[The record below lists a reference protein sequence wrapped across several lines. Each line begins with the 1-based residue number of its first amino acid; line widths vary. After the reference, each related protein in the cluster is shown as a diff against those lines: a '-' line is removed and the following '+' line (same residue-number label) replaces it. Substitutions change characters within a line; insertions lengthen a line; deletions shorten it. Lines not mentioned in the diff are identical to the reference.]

1 MGIAAAWA
9 AFRGSKFMGYAIAV
23 FAAVAAVLLVIA
35 RAFSAGKAS
44 EKADRAKADQ
54 VVRDRVDAVR
64 PPEAGET
71 EDSLKSGRF

>member
-1 MGIAAAWA
+1 MIAAAWA

-23 FAAVAAVLLVIA
+23 FAAVVAVLIVIG

-44 EKADRAKADQ
+44 EQASRAKADQ

-71 EDSLKSGRF
+71 EDSLRKGRF

>member
-9 AFRGSKFMGYAIAV
+9 AFKGSKFMGYAIAV
-23 FAAVAAVLLVIA
+23 FAAVAAVLIVIA

-44 EKADRAKADQ
+44 EKGERAKADQ

-71 EDSLKSGRF
+71 EKSLREGQF